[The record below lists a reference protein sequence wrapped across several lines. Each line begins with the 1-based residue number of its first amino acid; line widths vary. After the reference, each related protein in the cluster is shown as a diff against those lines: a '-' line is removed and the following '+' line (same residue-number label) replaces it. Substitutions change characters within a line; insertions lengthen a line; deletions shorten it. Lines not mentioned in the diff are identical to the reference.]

1 MTPVD
6 FLLEQIYQS
15 LPIAETTIPKKD
27 LRIIVS
33 LKKQV
38 QQHSFLT
45 ENQSRLLIKILKEN
59 LKSISVIN
67 PDAEEIIFHNEW
79 SQAFRVIEKIRK
91 IYRDPAHADA
101 LLIEFN
107 FDKKLKD
114 IIQRLNETIDG
125 VVVAV
130 GSRCYA
136 VSFTEQNIHAVI
148 TAFAKEKFEID
159 QKILDFYNDIKK
171 ILDAKE
177 NPFDVFNLK
186 DSKLKAAVEQGVGV
200 IDRTNLN
207 LLQDRKFRYQYQISE
222 KNQETDLATVIAN
235 RQSPKIFINSIEHS
249 LTKVLTALKNLHR
262 FPLLVIFEGH
272 DAKINKNHLDILSEA
287 AAHNILDDQVGIYFR
302 FETAADPLG
311 FNHAVSSLGYN
322 KILSEH
328 TSIAGIANNKLPKF
342 MVKNGWKPMSVISFT
357 NGFKNNKSSV
367 YTNDVDLV
375 IYYGDKQPLYGGID
389 AIV

>member
-15 LPIAETTIPKKD
+15 LPIAEKSISKKD

-67 PDAEEIIFHNEW
+67 PDAEEIITNNVW

-91 IYRDPAHADA
+91 IYRDPANSDS

-114 IIQRLNETIDG
+114 IVQRLNETIEG
-125 VVVAV
+125 AVVAV

-136 VSFTEQNIHAVI
+136 VSFTERNIHTVV
-148 TAFAKEKFEID
+148 TAFAKEKFQID
-159 QKILDFYNDIKK
+159 QKILDFYSDIKK
-171 ILDAKE
+171 ILDTKE

-186 DSKLKAAVEQGVGV
+186 DEKLRKAVEHGVGA

-207 LLQDRKFRYQYQISE
+207 LLQDRKFRFQYQISE
-222 KNQETDLATVIAN
+222 KNQGTDLDTVIAN
-235 RQSPKIFINSIEHS
+235 RQSPKIFINSVEHS
-249 LTKVLTALKNLHR
+249 LTTVMTALKKLHR

-272 DAKINKNHLDILSEA
+272 DAKINKTHLDILSEA
-287 AAHNILDDQVGIYFR
+287 ASHNAVDDQVGIYFR
-302 FETAADPLG
+302 FEKATDLLG
-311 FNHAVSSLGYN
+311 FNHAVSSLSYN

-342 MVKNGWKPMSVISFT
+342 MVKSGWKPMSVISFT
-357 NGFKNNKSSV
+357 NGFKNNKSAV